1 MSPEGNGQI
10 TQLLLRWNEGDRGA
24 YERLVPL
31 VYEELRRI
39 AHRIDST
46 LGHQTL
52 QPTAVVHELYLK
64 LAETDSRCY
73 QSREHF
79 FSLAARAMRQILIDR
94 GRQAQAAKRGGAVAL
109 LPLDEARAS
118 GLGQQQNILDLHEA
132 LTALEAFDERRGR
145 IVELRYFGGLK
156 VEEIAAAEK
165 LSPETIRRDLR
176 LAEAWLLAYLNR
188 GGSAAQ

>member
-10 TQLLLRWNEGDRGA
+10 TQLLVRWNQGDREA

-46 LGHQTL
+46 LGSQTL

-73 QSREHF
+73 ESREHF

-94 GRQAQAAKRGGAVAL
+94 GRQAQAAKRGGEIAM

-118 GLGQQQNILDLHEA
+118 GLSQQQSILDLHEA
-132 LTALEAFDERRGR
+132 LTALEAFDQRRGR
-145 IVELRYFGGLK
+145 IVELRYFAGLK
-156 VEEIAAAEK
+156 VEEIATMEK

-176 LAEAWLLAYLNR
+176 MAEAWLLAYLNR
-188 GGSAAQ
+188 